1 MRANLQITNK
11 KSYVYCR
18 LPEKQFQMLDEGSEI
33 PLGDL
38 HLPQDLR
45 QLHWEKKAQLWA
57 KAVIAATNVDSQTYT
72 NQKAARGA
80 ALHTGRRGE
89 EAGLL
94 EGSYQAWASNWVP
107 KKCSSNFILMNYI
120 QFLTILKSQ
129 NFFFSKYSIFYA
141 TRADLSINS
150 YRCFEGRKEMS
161 VMELHLPRN
170 TSQVS

>member
-1 MRANLQITNK
+1 MSIVAYLRNNSKCLTRARRFLSGICIFPRI
-11 KSYVYCR
+11 S
-18 LPEKQFQMLDEGSEI
+18 GSFT
-33 PLGDL
+33 GK
-38 HLPQDLR
+38 
-45 QLHWEKKAQLWA
+45 KKAQLWA

-107 KKCSSNFILMNYI
+107 KKCRSNFILMNYI

-129 NFFFSKYSIFYA
+129 KLFFSKYSIFYA

-150 YRCFEGRKEMS
+150 YRCFEGRQEMS

>member
-1 MRANLQITNK
+1 MRAQITKK
-11 KSYVYCR
+11 KSKKS
-18 LPEKQFQMLDEGSEI
+18 LLSPTWETI
-33 PLGDL
+33 PNAWRGLGDSSRGSASFPGSQAASL
-38 HLPQDLR
+38 
-45 QLHWEKKAQLWA
+45 EKKAKLWA
-57 KAVIAATNVDSQTYT
+57 KAVIAATNIDSQTYT

-107 KKCSSNFILMNYI
+107 KQCRSNFILMNYI

-129 NFFFSKYSIFYA
+129 KLFFSKYFIFYA
-141 TRADLSINS
+141 TQADLSVNS
-150 YRCFEGRKEMS
+150 YRCFEGRQEMS
-161 VMELHLPRN
+161 EMELHPPRN